1 MCYEN
6 YRIFFSC
13 SVLRICLTPIY
24 CYPIEFVKYPQAEAK
39 KAEEKAAKAAAKDKV
54 RQ

>member
-1 MCYEN
+1 M
-6 YRIFFSC
+6 FAFVSHL
-13 SVLRICLTPIY
+13 STA
-24 CYPIEFVKYPQAEAK
+24 YPIEFVKYPQAEAK